1 MSYRRYDIPKYVFY
15 STLNQAPNCSFMSA
29 QIKTRT
35 QAINT
40 KVISADVKL
49 NIKNSILNKIE
60 TIKSSANL
68 PAFSP
73 LYQQIK
79 ELLLQSLQEG
89 EWQPGEVI
97 PSEMDLAERFQVSQ
111 GTVRKAIDELA
122 GENILIRRQGV
133 GTFVATHLEER
144 VQYRFLK
151 LMPDSEDPLNKASAD
166 RRIIACKQT
175 FASAEVAK
183 ALGITKNDA
192 VLSLR
197 RVLAFSGI
205 ATILEDIW
213 LPGHSFAGL
222 TAERLRDY
230 HGPMYAFFESAFGV
244 KMVNAQER
252 IKALLPDPIQAN
264 LLEISTQT
272 PVLSVERTA
281 FTYNNTPMEF
291 RQGLYLTLDC
301 HYRNELN

>member
-1 MSYRRYDIPKYVFY
+1 
-15 STLNQAPNCSFMSA
+15 MSA
-29 QIKTRT
+29 QIKTST
-35 QAINT
+35 QTIDPKASIIET
-40 KVISADVKL
+40 KEGSKHL
-49 NIKNSILNKIE
+49 LQNKIE
-60 TIKSSANL
+60 VNKNPANL
-68 PAFSP
+68 PSFSP

-79 ELLLQSLQEG
+79 ELLLQSLQLG
-89 EWQPGEVI
+89 EWQPGEAI

-122 GENILIRRQGV
+122 GDNILIRRQGV

-151 LMPDSEDPLNKASAD
+151 LMPDSEDPLNKASAE
-166 RRIIACKQT
+166 RRIINCKQT

-183 ALGITKNDA
+183 ALELTENDA
-192 VLSLR
+192 VLCLR
-197 RVLAFSGI
+197 RVLAFSGV

-222 TAERLRDY
+222 TADRLRDY

-244 KMVNAQER
+244 KMVSAQER
-252 IKALLPDPIQAN
+252 IKAILPDPVQAQ
-264 LLEISTQT
+264 LLEISTTT
-272 PVLSVERTA
+272 PVLSVERIA
-281 FTYNNTPMEF
+281 FTYNNAPMEF
-291 RQGLYLTLDC
+291 RQGLYLTVDC

>member
-1 MSYRRYDIPKYVFY
+1 
-15 STLNQAPNCSFMSA
+15 MSA
-29 QIKTRT
+29 QINTST
-35 QAINT
+35 QTIESESNLHNT
-40 KVISADVKL
+40 QNSSKHTLTGKL
-49 NIKNSILNKIE
+49 D
-60 TIKSSANL
+60 TIKGPANL
-68 PAFSP
+68 PSFSP

-79 ELLLQSLQEG
+79 ELLLQSLQLG

-122 GENILIRRQGV
+122 ADNLLIRRQGV

-151 LMPDSEDPLNKASAD
+151 LMPDSEDPLNKTSAQ
-166 RRIIACKQT
+166 RRIITCKQT
-175 FASAEVAK
+175 VANTKVAK
-183 ALGITKNDA
+183 ALGLTKDDE
-192 VLSLR
+192 VLFLR
-197 RVLAFSGI
+197 RVLAFSGV

-222 TAERLRDY
+222 TAKRLSDY

-244 KMVNAQER
+244 KMVNAQEQ
-252 IKALLPDPIQAN
+252 IKAILPDPVQAK
-264 LLEISTQT
+264 LLEISVST

-291 RQGLYLTLDC
+291 RQGLYLTVDC

>member
-1 MSYRRYDIPKYVFY
+1 
-15 STLNQAPNCSFMSA
+15 MSA
-29 QIKTRT
+29 QIKSST
-35 QAINT
+35 QTIDE
-40 KVISADVKL
+40 KIQPIELKF
-49 NIKNSILNKIE
+49 NSKYSLQARIE
-60 TIKSSANL
+60 APKTSANL
-68 PAFSP
+68 PSFSP

-79 ELLLQSLQEG
+79 ELLLQSLQLG
-89 EWQPGEVI
+89 EWQPGDVI

-122 GENILIRRQGV
+122 GDNILIRRQGV

-151 LMPDSEDPLNKASAD
+151 LMPDSEDLSTKPSAE

-175 FASAEVAK
+175 CASAEVAK
-183 ALGITKNDA
+183 ALGLTKDED
-192 VLSLR
+192 VLCLR

-230 HGPMYAFFESAFGV
+230 QGPMYAFFESAFGV
-244 KMVNAQER
+244 KMVKAQER
-252 IKALLPDPIQAN
+252 IKALLPDPVQAK
-264 LLEISTQT
+264 LLEISTNT

-291 RQGLYLTLDC
+291 RQGLYLTADC

>member
-1 MSYRRYDIPKYVFY
+1 
-15 STLNQAPNCSFMSA
+15 MSA
-29 QIKTRT
+29 QINTST
-35 QAINT
+35 QTIESKSNLNEPPINSKHT
-40 KVISADVKL
+40 LTSKFD
-49 NIKNSILNKIE
+49 NIKG
-60 TIKSSANL
+60 SANL
-68 PAFSP
+68 PSFSP

-79 ELLLQSLQEG
+79 ELLLQSLQLG

-122 GENILIRRQGV
+122 ADNLLIRRQGV

-151 LMPDSEDPLNKASAD
+151 LMPDSEDPLNKTSAE
-166 RRIIACKQT
+166 RRIITCKQT
-175 FASAEVAK
+175 VASAKVAK
-183 ALGITKNDA
+183 ALGLVKDDE
-192 VLSLR
+192 VLFLR
-197 RVLAFSGI
+197 RVLAFSGV

-222 TAERLRDY
+222 TAQRLSDY

-244 KMVNAQER
+244 KMVNAQEQ
-252 IKALLPDPIQAN
+252 IKALLPDPVQAK
-264 LLEISTQT
+264 LLEISVST

-291 RQGLYLTLDC
+291 RQGLYLTVDC

>member
-1 MSYRRYDIPKYVFY
+1 
-15 STLNQAPNCSFMSA
+15 MSA
-29 QIKTRT
+29 QIKSST
-35 QAINT
+35 QTIAGTSSKNEAPENSKHSLTNKFEIN
-40 KVISADVKL
+40 
-49 NIKNSILNKIE
+49 
-60 TIKSSANL
+60 KSPANL

-79 ELLLQSLQEG
+79 GLLLQSLQER

-122 GENILIRRQGV
+122 ADNILIRRQGV

-151 LMPDSEDPLNKASAD
+151 LMPDSEDPLNKGSAE

-175 FASAEVAK
+175 FASEEVAK
-183 ALGITKNDA
+183 ALKLTEKDA
-192 VLSLR
+192 VLCLR

-222 TAERLRDY
+222 TAERLSDY

-244 KMVNAQER
+244 KMVKADER
-252 IKALLPDPIQAN
+252 IKAILPDPVQAK
-264 LLEISTQT
+264 LLEISTNT

-291 RQGLYLTLDC
+291 RQGLYLTVDC

>member
-1 MSYRRYDIPKYVFY
+1 
-15 STLNQAPNCSFMSA
+15 MSA
-29 QIKTRT
+29 QIKTST
-35 QAINT
+35 PT
-40 KVISADVKL
+40 
-49 NIKNSILNKIE
+49 IE
-60 TIKSSANL
+60 TTGSPSEVKKDSKHSQSEGIQTTKTLANL
-68 PAFSP
+68 PSFSP

-79 ELLLQSLQEG
+79 ELLLQSLQQG

-97 PSEMDLAERFQVSQ
+97 PSEMDLADRFQVSQ
-111 GTVRKAIDELA
+111 GTVRKAIDDLA
-122 GENILIRRQGV
+122 ANNILIRRQGV

-151 LMPDSEDPLNKASAD
+151 LMPDSEDPLNKASAE
-166 RRIIACKQT
+166 RRIITCKQT
-175 FASAEVAK
+175 NAKSHVAK
-183 ALGITKNDA
+183 ALGLTENDP
-192 VLSLR
+192 VLCLR
-197 RVLAFSGI
+197 RVLAFSGV

-213 LPGHSFAGL
+213 LPEHSFAGL

-244 KMVNAQER
+244 KMVKADER
-252 IKALLPDPIQAN
+252 IKALLPDPVQAK
-264 LLEISTQT
+264 LLEISIDT

-291 RQGLYLTLDC
+291 RQGLYLTIDC